1 MALMGQANR
10 RERLRRH
17 ALFWLVISFFI
28 LPLLLAQR
36 SKNQILVLEVKGVI
50 DPPIASY
57 VLRGIQEAK
66 ERSAE
71 ALILS
76 LDTPGGLDDAMRN
89 IIQGI
94 LSSPVPVVVYVSPSG
109 ARAASAGALI
119 TLSSHI
125 AAMAPSTTIGAAHPV
140 RIGGGGPSP
149 DEEELQ
155 KKITNDAAA
164 YARSIAQRRGRN
176 VEWAEKAVRQ
186 SISSTEEEALKQK
199 VIDIIAKDL
208 DDLKRLLNGRKV
220 DGKELHT
227 LDAEV
232 VSLPMTPKEVFLHIL
247 SNPNI
252 TVLLLTLAIYGLIGE
267 LSHPGAIFPGIVGAT
282 SLILALY
289 SFSVLSLNT
298 AGLLLILLAVL
309 LFIVDLFVPSH
320 GLISLGAA
328 AILGLGFF
336 LLYENS
342 PAFLRASVAMIIS
355 VVLLTTG
362 FFLFGVS
369 AGLRAR
375 RRPVATGREGLLG
388 ESGLIVVGGDRPQ
401 ALIRGEYWRVKSEV
415 PLEEGDTVIVE
426 GFDKDN
432 LVLKVRKEEKNV
444 G

>member
-1 MALMGQANR
+1 MGQANR
-10 RERLRRH
+10 WERWRRFT
-17 ALFWLVISFFI
+17 LLLWVLSFFI
-28 LPLLLAQR
+28 LPPLLAQKG
-36 SKNQILVLEVKGVI
+36 KNQILVLEVKGVI

-57 VLRGIQEAK
+57 VLRGLRVAR

-76 LDTPGGLDDAMRN
+76 LDTPGGLDDAMRD

-94 LSSPVPVVVYVSPSG
+94 LSSPIPVVVYVSPSG

-119 TLSSHI
+119 TLSAHI
-125 AAMAPSTTIGAAHPV
+125 AAMAPGTTIGAAHPV
-140 RIGGGGPSP
+140 RIGGGPSS

-164 YARSIAQRRGRN
+164 YARSIAQQRGRN

-186 SISSTEEEALKQK
+186 SISSTEEEALKQR

-208 DDLKRLLNGRKV
+208 KDLKKLLEGRKV
-220 DGKELHT
+220 EGKVLHT
-227 LDAEV
+227 LEAEAV
-232 VSLPMTPKEVFLHIL
+232 PFPMTPKEVFLHIL

-267 LSHPGAIFPGIVGAT
+267 LSHPGAIFPGVVGAM

-388 ESGLIVVGGDRPQ
+388 ERGLIIVGGDRPQ
-401 ALIRGEYWRVKSEV
+401 ALIRGEYWRVKSGV
-415 PLEEGDTVIVE
+415 PLEKGDIVVVE
-426 GFDKDN
+426 GFDKDS